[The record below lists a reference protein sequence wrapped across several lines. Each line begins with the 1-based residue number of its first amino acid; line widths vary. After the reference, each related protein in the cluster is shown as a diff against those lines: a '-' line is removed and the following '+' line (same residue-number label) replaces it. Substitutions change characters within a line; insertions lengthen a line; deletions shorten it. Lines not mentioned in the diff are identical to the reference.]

1 MIPPYGIT
9 KDEHDALC
17 EHRDRPLTDDPIRLR
32 GVTPPAPNARTFHF
46 DGVMLRVSDTPEGR
60 AA

>member
-17 EHRDRPLTDDPIRLR
+17 EHRDRPLAGDPIRLR
-32 GVTPPAPNARTFHF
+32 GVTPPAPNARTSLM
-46 DGVMLRVSDTPEGR
+46 DWVLAQAEMGTL
-60 AA
+60 